1 MTLIFLGVLLA
12 YVVFASNREERQR
25 DMMIHQLD
33 EIRAQLVQLRRQLNG
48 RPGS

>member
-1 MTLIFLGVLLA
+1 MTLLFLGLLLF
-12 YVVFASNREERQR
+12 YVVVADMREQRAR

-48 RPGS
+48 RPG